1 MGRPIKKTLMSAITD
16 SGGDGTAGRIAVT
29 AYYPVGGSLQQND
42 NSFIVS
48 QRGSKRF
55 KINQMNDSSS
65 AVYTLKAVAP
75 ASLAAGEM
83 CVRVVLNDST
93 DSYVER
99 FHNRTVRHGNGSVT
113 GQVTYTLG
121 SEGDDEGK
129 AGSGV
134 GSIDVI

>member
-1 MGRPIKKTLMSAITD
+1 MPADVAFLTLEYLPAT
-16 SGGDGTAGRIAVT
+16 
-29 AYYPVGGSLQQND
+29 Q
-42 NSFIVS
+42 
-48 QRGSKRF
+48 F
-55 KINQMNDSSS
+55 KHC
-65 AVYTLKAVAP
+65 VKAVAP
-75 ASLAAGEM
+75 ASLAEGEM

-121 SEGDDEGK
+121 SEGDDESQ